1 MVSKTRNCLAVRHV
15 PFEDLGFFADVL
27 TTRGFTI
34 GYREAPLDDLGAAD
48 LRDCD
53 LLVLLG
59 GPIGVYERNVYPF
72 LGEEIA
78 LAEARLARKRPLLG
92 ICLGSQI
99 MAAALGAEVYPGR
112 AGKEVGW
119 GTLNLTPS
127 GASSPL
133 AHLAPERTRVLH
145 WHGDSFDLP
154 RGATL
159 LASTDRYRQQ
169 AFSYGDSA
177 LAVQFHAEVTAK
189 GLEAW
194 FVGHCCEIAALPG
207 IDVKILREATLR
219 YAPALARQGRAFF
232 EAWLDTM
239 GFAAASAA

>member
-1 MVSKTRNCLAVRHV
+1 MVSNSRHCIAVRHV
-15 PFEDLGFFADVL
+15 PFEDLGFFAEVL
-27 TTRGFTI
+27 RARGFRI
-34 GYREAPLDDLGAAD
+34 GYREAPTDELGAAD

-53 LLVLLG
+53 LVVLLG
-59 GPIGVYERNVYPF
+59 GPIGVYERDAYPF

-78 LAEARLARKRPLLG
+78 LAEARLAKRKPILG

-127 GASSPL
+127 GAASPL
-133 AHLAPERTRVLH
+133 AHLAPDRTRVLH

-154 RGATL
+154 KGATL
-159 LASTDRYRQQ
+159 LASTDRYAQQ
-169 AFSYGDSA
+169 AFSYGGTGLA
-177 LAVQFHAEVTAK
+177 LQFHPEVTAR

-207 IDVKILREATLR
+207 LDVKTLRASTMR
-219 YAPALARQGRAFF
+219 YAPALARQGKMFF
-232 EAWLDTM
+232 EAWLDSI
-239 GFAAASAA
+239 GLGV

>member
-1 MVSKTRNCLAVRHV
+1 MVSNARRCLAVRHV

-27 TTRGFTI
+27 LARGFTI

-59 GPIGVYERNVYPF
+59 GPIGVYQRDAYPF
-72 LGEEIA
+72 IGEAIA
-78 LAEARLARKRPLLG
+78 LAEARLAKKQPLLG

-99 MAAALGAEVYPGR
+99 MAAALGAEIYPGK

-119 GTLNLTPS
+119 GTLTLTPS
-127 GASSPL
+127 GTASPL
-133 AHLAPERTRVLH
+133 AHLAPDRTRVLH

-154 RGATL
+154 KGATL

-169 AFSYGDSA
+169 AFAYGGTGLA
-177 LAVQFHAEVTAK
+177 LQFHPEVTAK

-194 FVGHCCEIAALPG
+194 FVGHCCEIASMPG
-207 IDVKILREATLR
+207 IDVKNLRAATLR
-219 YAPALARQGRAFF
+219 YAPALHRQGKAFF
-232 EAWLDTM
+232 EAWLDSI
-239 GFAAASAA
+239 GFAA